1 MSPAFRRG
9 TEPTDKG
16 IGVHRHLLHH
26 RRDSKL
32 GQVSCCRG
40 GVRALARPSMAR
52 RAREDVCEAVDVPGM
67 ARRVWSGRAG
77 GEWCVMKERL
87 RDVSHAR
94 FACAALLSRGRWPRR
109 EPRAAERTAPSARAP
124 CRSRPAPAPRW
135 SCSRPPS
142 PRRAAPQPRA
152 SPSEGRPA
160 ATPHRDRRTRRGSK
174 LPAGPPRR
182 SAPHHQPP
190 IGAEWPCDL
199 PAVNSRIYFIFLEK
213 NHLLL
218 VNLKVADKRN
228 IVYNRLTN
236 STS

>member
-1 MSPAFRRG
+1 MVARATGRGADSSVGPGAPRQRPARHETRRRPG
-9 TEPTDKG
+9 ADPAPCAQAVRLG
-16 IGVHRHLLHH
+16 GVERHHLAQHH
-26 RRDSKL
+26 RWRRNSAPTPGSAPPKRRLQFAANSVPGCQL
-32 GQVSCCRG
+32 GRG
-40 GVRALARPSMAR
+40 GLWRTVFRNSTVISVRYSSEVPPRGASSQPSEREARTDTPT
-52 RAREDVCEAVDVPGM
+52 
-67 ARRVWSGRAG
+67 
-77 GEWCVMKERL
+77 
-87 RDVSHAR
+87 H
-94 FACAALLSRGRWPRR
+94 
-109 EPRAAERTAPSARAP
+109 
-124 CRSRPAPAPRW
+124 
-135 SCSRPPS
+135 PPS

-218 VNLKVADKRN
+218 VNLKVANGPTLCLHKKGSLTTF
-228 IVYNRLTN
+228 VY
-236 STS
+236 

>member
-1 MSPAFRRG
+1 MVAIWITLLIITTVGPPLHAAPLKRRCAGDLVRPRRRSARRG
-9 TEPTDKG
+9 
-16 IGVHRHLLHH
+16 
-26 RRDSKL
+26 
-32 GQVSCCRG
+32 RG
-40 GVRALARPSMAR
+40 SRPLSADRALSCRHSCSTARA
-52 RAREDVCEAVDVPGM
+52 AREPARVRPGHEHGRRPHQPSEREA
-67 ARRVWSGRAG
+67 
-77 GEWCVMKERL
+77 
-87 RDVSHAR
+87 
-94 FACAALLSRGRWPRR
+94 
-109 EPRAAERTAPSARAP
+109 RTDTPTH
-124 CRSRPAPAPRW
+124 
-135 SCSRPPS
+135 PPS

-218 VNLKVADKRN
+218 VNLKVAN
-228 IVYNRLTN
+228 NRENFEHNLA
-236 STS
+236 

>member
-1 MSPAFRRG
+1 MKREQDEESARDENAREARSREREREGEGEGEGEREREPSSAGMSPAFRRG

-135 SCSRPPS
+135 SCSCPA
-142 PRRAAPQPRA
+142 RASPRA
-152 SPSEGRPA
+152 SS
-160 ATPHRDRRTRRGSK
+160 HRRKES
-174 LPAGPPRR
+174 L
-182 SAPHHQPP
+182 
-190 IGAEWPCDL
+190 
-199 PAVNSRIYFIFLEK
+199 
-213 NHLLL
+213 
-218 VNLKVADKRN
+218 
-228 IVYNRLTN
+228 
-236 STS
+236 